1 MSEKIYKNVNGVKV
15 EMQGEELAYF
25 KKLRDDFE
33 NAPKKTSF
41 DYSLE
46 NLRITR
52 NNLLKESDW
61 TVLPDSPIADK
72 TAWQTYRTELR
83 NLTNGLTT
91 VEDVE
96 DVTWPTKP
104 GA

>member
-1 MSEKIYKNVNGVKV
+1 MSEKIYKNVNGVKI
-15 EMQGEELAYF
+15 EMQGEELTYF
-25 KKLRDDFE
+25 QKLRDDFE
-33 NAPKKTSF
+33 NAPKKTPF

-61 TVLPDSPIADK
+61 TVLSDSPIVDK

-83 NLTNGLTT
+83 DLTNGLTT